1 MRNAKLLLELS
12 ANPDFAPYIEK
23 IRNQRPVIPAW
34 SREVQFDDYVFYSGL
49 RAGFDI
55 AMAYFEEGEAES

>member
-34 SREVQFDDYVFYSGL
+34 SKEILFDDWVFYSGL
-49 RAGFDI
+49 RAGFDL
-55 AMAYFEEGEAES
+55 AFSFFDGDKNE

>member
-34 SREVQFDDYVFYSGL
+34 SKELSFDDYVFYSGL

-55 AMAYFEEGEAES
+55 AMAYFEGDDTD